1 MNNVEDF
8 KDAIRAHSLIPPSVF
23 TPGKLHRIDRA
34 DKPKEHKP
42 GWCLLFDDCNSGVIS
57 DFSLDISETWQAKND
72 RPLTPEEKQDF
83 MRRADESRR
92 QAETARKEKSD
103 QAAQEKRPDRDL
115 AGNKCSQKKRSQKP
129 YRQLFWCG

>member
-42 GWCLLFDDCNSGVIS
+42 GWCLLFDDCNGGVIS
-57 DFSLDISETWQAKND
+57 DFSLDISETWQVRND

-83 MRRADESRR
+83 IRRTDESRR
-92 QAETARKEKSD
+92 RAETARKEKSD
-103 QAAQEKRPDRDL
+103 QAAQEKRSDRDL
-115 AGNKCSQKKRSQKP
+115 AGNKRSQKNT
-129 YRQLFWCG
+129 LSEAL

>member
-57 DFSLDISETWQAKND
+57 DFSLDISETWQVRND

-83 MRRADESRR
+83 IRRTDESRR

-103 QAAQEKRPDRDL
+103 QAAQEKRSDRDL
-115 AGNKCSQKKRSQKP
+115 AGNKRSQKNT
-129 YRQLFWCG
+129 LSEAL